1 MIFRWL
7 NSVKQEVSKV
17 TWPSYREAVV
27 SSAIV
32 MSLMGIAG
40 VGLWIVDYGLGA
52 IGGFLLRF

>member
-1 MIFRWL
+1 MIFDRL
-7 NSVKQEVSKV
+7 KLVKQEASKV

-40 VGLWIVDYGLGA
+40 VGLWIIDYCLGA
-52 IGGFLLRF
+52 MGGFLLKL